1 MFCITKVTFLHKKR
15 LALVRADE
23 SSSKGSQRCLTPFL
37 MILTNLSSLFMLW
50 IIYDAHGYDF
60 AEILYVCAKK
70 RSLRYHKH
78 CKVRLPGNN
87 SHILRKYFSS
97 LKNQFPIILDTVFFS
112 WWKLYYVRPRFT
124 GKTCMFR
131 VSRFE
136 RYFHTNFEVLKNHW
150 GFKKLTP
157 RSQYHSAE

>member
-1 MFCITKVTFLHKKR
+1 
-15 LALVRADE
+15 
-23 SSSKGSQRCLTPFL
+23 
-37 MILTNLSSLFMLW
+37 MLW

-124 GKTCMFR
+124 GKTCIFR

-136 RYFHTNFEVLKNHW
+136 RYFPTNFEVLKNHTDSTESIPQRLVMRQSNFCHAWLLYRDNKNIW
-150 GFKKLTP
+150 GVITYLKM
-157 RSQYHSAE
+157 